1 MERSSDFVLYERVK
15 NKDKEALEQLYG
27 RYEKIL
33 FSFLVKMTEDR
44 ELAEEALQEVFIKV
58 WRGVGEYDE
67 SKGKFTSWLFTMS
80 RNAAID
86 LIRKKKKPSVALE
99 EAEELVSPESSV
111 EETAE
116 WQEKKE
122 QLQLAVKDLSAEQQ
136 KMVQLFYFKGYTH
149 EKISELCEIPLGTVK
164 SRIRLALKKLKGTLH
179 DVQERGDSPWRN

>member
-1 MERSSDFVLYERVK
+1 MTAEKRRTSMEKSSDFMLYTRIQQ
-15 NKDKEALEQLYG
+15 KDKEALEQLYD

-44 ELAEEALQEVFIKV
+44 DLAEEALQEVFIKV

-86 LIRKKKKPSVALE
+86 MIRKKKKPSVALE
-99 EAEELVSPESSV
+99 EAGELVSPASSV

-122 QLQLAVKDLSAEQQ
+122 QIQLAVKDLSAEQQ
-136 KMVQLFYFKGYTH
+136 KMVQL
-149 EKISELCEIPLGTVK
+149 
-164 SRIRLALKKLKGTLH
+164 
-179 DVQERGDSPWRN
+179 